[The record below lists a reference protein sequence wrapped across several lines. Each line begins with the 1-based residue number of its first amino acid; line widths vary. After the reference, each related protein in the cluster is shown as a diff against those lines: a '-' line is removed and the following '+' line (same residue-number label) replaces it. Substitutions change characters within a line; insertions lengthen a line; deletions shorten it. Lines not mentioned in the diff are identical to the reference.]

1 MFSAFL
7 DTCVLVPSTLRDLL
21 LELGTTPAYRPLWS
35 DKIEDEL
42 KRVVQRHDREVGRDP
57 DETEAKITRLIRSM
71 NRALPDARIVGWK
84 YLVDGIEI
92 KDQNDRHVVAA
103 AIHGRA
109 DVVVTF
115 NLRDFEGDVLPGQL
129 LVQSPNEFLQD
140 LLDLYPSL
148 VFQAVEAIVKRSGR
162 KGPKWTEGIFLDCLK
177 RNKQLKEFVDAYR
190 EERGT

>member
-1 MFSAFL
+1 
-7 DTCVLVPSTLRDLL
+7 
-21 LELGTTPAYRPLWS
+21 LWS

-42 KRVVQRHDREVGRDP
+42 KRVVQRRDREVGRDP

-162 KGPKWTEGIFLDCLK
+162 KGPKWTEDIFLDCLK
-177 RNKQLKEFVDAYR
+177 RNKQLKEFVDACR